1 MDSMLKKIVV
11 LEISRKLTLDMF
23 NLEIIVN
30 N

>member
-23 NLEIIVN
+23 DLEIIVN